1 MKIKMKDILANANG
15 IYATGVNAGEK
26 VLECN
31 LEKMKKWTEEEIDNA
46 IDENGNL
53 RRNDSDERVLLS
65 NSRTRVLKALGNI
78 IRKMKDEGTYT
89 TGISAPKRRQF
100 AKMLTSKE
108 NILSKFK
115 KAEIE
120 L

>member
-1 MKIKMKDILANANG
+1 MKDILANANG
-15 IYATGVNAGEK
+15 IYPTGVHAGEK

-65 NSRTRVLKALGNI
+65 NSRTRIVKALGNI
-78 IRKMKDEGTYT
+78 IRKMKDEGTFEGK
-89 TGISAPKRRQF
+89 TGISAPNRRQF